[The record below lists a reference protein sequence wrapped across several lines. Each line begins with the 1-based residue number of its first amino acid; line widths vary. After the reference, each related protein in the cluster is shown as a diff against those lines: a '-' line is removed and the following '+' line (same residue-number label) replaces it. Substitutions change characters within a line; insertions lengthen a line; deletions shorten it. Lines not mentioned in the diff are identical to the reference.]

1 MSCRQF
7 GKGAAGVLLVALVL
21 GCNQAKE
28 SRQTESAPETF
39 VFRCAGTSSV
49 SVHYEPEVAVLRL
62 SDREVRLPQVVSGS
76 GARYSDGKTTFW
88 TKGDTARLE
97 VDGHA
102 FECNLEA
109 PAR

>member
-1 MSCRQF
+1 MRRRQVW
-7 GKGAAGVLLVALVL
+7 KGAASVLLVALAL
-21 GCNQAKE
+21 GCQQAKE
-28 SRQTESAPETF
+28 SRQSESAPETF

-62 SDREVRLPQVVSGS
+62 SDREVRLPQVLSGS

-97 VDGHA
+97 LDGQE
-102 FECNLEA
+102 FECRLEA
-109 PAR
+109 PTP